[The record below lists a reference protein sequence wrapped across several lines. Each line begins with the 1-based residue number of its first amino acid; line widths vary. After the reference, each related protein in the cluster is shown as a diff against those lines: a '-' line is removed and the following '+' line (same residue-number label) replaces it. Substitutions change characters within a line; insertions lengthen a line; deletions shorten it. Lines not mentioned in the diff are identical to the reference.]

1 LSNGEAATL
10 SRRSDPWSIPNVSHA
25 KPVLIG
31 ADAAILRVLAAHS
44 AMSGCMPD
52 RSTAVLI
59 VISQPQDG
67 MIGL

>member
-1 LSNGEAATL
+1 MMD
-10 SRRSDPWSIPNVSHA
+10 RSAGVRSWSIPNVSHA

-31 ADAAILRVLAAHS
+31 ADAAIFRVLAAHS
-44 AMSGCMPD
+44 ALSGCTSD
-52 RSTAVLI
+52 RTKAVLI